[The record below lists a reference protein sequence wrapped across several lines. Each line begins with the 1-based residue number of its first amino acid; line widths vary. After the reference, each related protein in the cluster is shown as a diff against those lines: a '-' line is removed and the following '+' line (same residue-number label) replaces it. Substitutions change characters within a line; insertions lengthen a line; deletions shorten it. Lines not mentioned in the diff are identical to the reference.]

1 MVSSISKKYTKAF
14 IVSQSSAELQGS
26 YEALSNI
33 AVALKIS
40 KFQDI
45 LGSREVSNEQKSS
58 FLIEISGSKNAK
70 FISFVALLLKSK
82 RVDIIPA
89 VAEGIREF
97 LSAKSGKAR
106 GVALAS
112 FGVGSAELSE
122 ISKTLSLKLQREIEL
137 SFRKVDA
144 NLFSG
149 IKVEIGDLGVEVEIN
164 KNALQKSVITHILN
178 TNKIF

>member
-106 GVALAS
+106 GVVLAS